1 MISDQLVLRWKE
13 IMHKKYDHTC
23 HLTERSS
30 IYTFPAIYSADFKGL
45 VGDSNTRKVAC
56 MTFSFIFL
64 LPFHI
69 SNAHW

>member
-1 MISDQLVLRWKE
+1 MQKNTIIHAILRKGRAFT
-13 IMHKKYDHTC
+13 H
-23 HLTERSS
+23 S
-30 IYTFPAIYSADFKGL
+30 IPAIYSADFKGL